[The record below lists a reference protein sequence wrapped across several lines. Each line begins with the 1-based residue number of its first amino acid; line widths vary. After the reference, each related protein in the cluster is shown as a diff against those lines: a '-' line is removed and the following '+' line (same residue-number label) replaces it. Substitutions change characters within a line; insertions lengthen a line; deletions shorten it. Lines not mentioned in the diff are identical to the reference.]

1 MPRVNGVCGVV
12 FIWPLHGT
20 LLLVKRERILS
31 QNNVAKAYLLS
42 FRNLSFRNPSFRNPS
57 FRNPGFSAVMGDGT
71 RGWPCSGDSWV

>member
-12 FIWPLHGT
+12 LIWPLHGT
-20 LLLVKRERILS
+20 LLLGKRERILS

-42 FRNLSFRNPSFRNPS
+42 FRNLT

-71 RGWPCSGDSWV
+71 QGWPCSGDSWV

>member
-20 LLLVKRERILS
+20 LLLGKRERILS
-31 QNNVAKAYLLS
+31 QNNVAKAYLL
-42 FRNLSFRNPSFRNPS
+42 SFRNPS